1 MISITNIQKNITR
14 AEVWGNIPVLRC
26 GSGSGK
32 PEFFVGGGMRFGNP
46 CPNFWRFCGG
56 GGGGG
61 GNWERTYGGGGG
73 IRLCIDTLHRSF
85 VCTFHV
91 PLCIQYPNKRTQTY
105 NFFCAIFLLTINEL
119 CKDEK
124 IF

>member
-32 PEFFVGGGMRFGNP
+32 PKFFVGGVCDSEISARIFGVFVGGSGSAGAGIVYCAGAGAGVLLRFAASLL
-46 CPNFWRFCGG
+46 R
-56 GGGGG
+56 
-61 GNWERTYGGGGG
+61 
-73 IRLCIDTLHRSF
+73 F

-91 PLCIQYPNKRTQTY
+91 LPCIQYANKRTQTY
-105 NFFCAIFLLTINEL
+105 DFFCAIFLLTINEL